1 MKRYAVL
8 LALFVVIPSAPTAYA
23 QQATPIPIPVQTPIL
38 IPFPVP
44 ANSCI
49 WANRIFSDG
58 AVFCTGTT
66 GNNAHMQCEVGKW
79 AFRQL
84 QVCNGAPVTDTK

>member
-1 MKRYAVL
+1 MKRHAVL
-8 LALFVVIPSAPTAYA
+8 PALFVVVSSASAAYA
-23 QQATPIPIPVQTPIL
+23 QQPIPIPIPTQIL

-66 GNNAHMQCEVGKW
+66 GNNAHMQCEAGKW
-79 AFRQL
+79 TSRQL
-84 QVCNGAPVTDTK
+84 PVCNGAPVTDTK